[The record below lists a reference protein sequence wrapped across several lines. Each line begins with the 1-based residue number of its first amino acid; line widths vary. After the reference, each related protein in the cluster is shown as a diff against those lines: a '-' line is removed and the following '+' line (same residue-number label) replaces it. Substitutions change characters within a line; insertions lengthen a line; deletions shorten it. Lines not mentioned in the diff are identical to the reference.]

1 MSESNAVVSPGSS
14 EAAKMT
20 VTSGRR
26 WLPLLKSYGLH
37 GSLARMCEA
46 LVTSQ
51 WASSAAFLTWKA
63 SGIKPSHLLLQ
74 LAASTPRTDATGSG
88 SSPRKMTPT
97 PTASDHIERKS
108 TSSEKLNPLTGKSV
122 SLNRFVR
129 YWPDP
134 ETQASGVPCL
144 LPTPTTPGGGGE
156 RSGDRAGTGDLHYLA
171 RTGKLWATPT
181 ADDSRGGGRMKS
193 NHVNLHQQVE
203 LWPTPSAR
211 ETGGGGYQ
219 DPEKIKA
226 RMDKGHQTN
235 LCDAVKLWPT
245 PRVSMA
251 NGPSAKEVA
260 QGDPKR
266 RLETAVKMWPTPTA
280 SDHKGSGPSLI
291 RSDGKNRLNDRL
303 DYATEQRAQNG
314 GQLNPAWVEWLMG
327 FPTGWTDLKPSE
339 EKVIYNEKENA
350 E

>member
-37 GSLARMCEA
+37 GSLARMCEV
-46 LVTSQ
+46 LLPSQ

-74 LAASTPRTDATGSG
+74 LAASVSRTDATGSG

-156 RSGDRAGTGDLHYLA
+156 RSGDRAGTGDLHYMA
-171 RTGKLWATPT
+171 RTGK
-181 ADDSRGGGRMKS
+181 
-193 NHVNLHQQVE
+193 

-314 GQLNPAWVEWLMG
+314 GQLNPTWVEWLMG